1 MSTKTVT
8 VVGAGLA
15 GCEAALQIASRGI
28 QVELLEM
35 KPLDKSEA
43 HKSDDFAELVCSN
56 SFRAAAV
63 ENAVGLLKE
72 ELRLLGSELIQSAD
86 QHRLPAGGAL
96 AVDRDL
102 FAASVTEKIKRHPLI
117 HQRTEKVS
125 GIPDAEIVVIATGP
139 LTDGGLFEQIGS
151 LLGMDRLY
159 FFDAAA
165 PIVTLES
172 LDQQVVFRQ
181 SRYDK
186 GGADYLN
193 CPLDEQQ
200 YLAFYHE
207 LINAELAD
215 VKEFEREIVFEGC
228 MPIETMAKRGVDTMR
243 YGPLKPVGLVDPATG
258 KMPYA
263 CVQLRQ
269 DDRAGTLYNLVGF
282 QTRLKF
288 GEQRR
293 VFGLIPGLANA
304 VFARYGVMHRNTFL
318 HSPGFLS
325 AGFEALTR
333 PGLFFAGQMTG
344 VEGYVESIASG
355 LVAGVNAARLAKGG
369 PADFI
374 LPPITMIGALSHYV
388 SDPRIQNFQP
398 MNANFGLI
406 APLTEKVKGKK
417 NRGVAYAGR
426 SLKWIE
432 EFKKTTD

>member
-1 MSTKTVT
+1 
-8 VVGAGLA
+8 
-15 GCEAALQIASRGI
+15 
-28 QVELLEM
+28 
-35 KPLDKSEA
+35 
-43 HKSDDFAELVCSN
+43 
-56 SFRAAAV
+56 
-63 ENAVGLLKE
+63 
-72 ELRLLGSELIQSAD
+72 
-86 QHRLPAGGAL
+86 
-96 AVDRDL
+96 
-102 FAASVTEKIKRHPLI
+102 
-117 HQRTEKVS
+117 
-125 GIPDAEIVVIATGP
+125 
-139 LTDGGLFEQIGS
+139 
-151 LLGMDRLY
+151 MDRL
-159 FFDAAA
+159 
-165 PIVTLES
+165 
-172 LDQQVVFRQ
+172 
-181 SRYDK
+181 
-186 GGADYLN
+186 
-193 CPLDEQQ
+193 
-200 YLAFYHE
+200 
-207 LINAELAD
+207 
-215 VKEFEREIVFEGC
+215 
-228 MPIETMAKRGVDTMR
+228 
-243 YGPLKPVGLVDPATG
+243 PVGLVDPATG

-398 MNANFGLI
+398 MNANFGSI